1 MALDPM
7 VGSGTTLVECKLLD
21 RNAIGVDVNPL
32 AIMVARDRL
41 NFQLPHTAF
50 PSIEPNIET
59 YRGDARH
66 PNRIADESID
76 LIATHPPYASII
88 SYSKKNQIDGDL
100 SMIRDLRVYV
110 KEMRHVARE
119 CYRVMKPSK
128 YCAVLVGD
136 TRRRSHHVP
145 LAFRVMQVF
154 LEAGFII
161 REDIIKLQ
169 WNVGGTRNKWSAKDY
184 DFLLL
189 AHEHLFVFRKPEH
202 AGELLVLKDSARW
215 W

>member
-1 MALDPM
+1 
-7 VGSGTTLVECKLLD
+7 
-21 RNAIGVDVNPL
+21 
-32 AIMVARDRL
+32 
-41 NFQLPHTAF
+41 
-50 PSIEPNIET
+50 
-59 YRGDARH
+59 
-66 PNRIADESID
+66 
-76 LIATHPPYASII
+76 
-88 SYSKKNQIDGDL
+88 
-100 SMIRDLRVYV
+100 
-110 KEMRHVARE
+110 
-119 CYRVMKPSK
+119 MKPST

-136 TRRRSHHVP
+136 TRRRRHHAP

-154 LEAGFII
+154 LEAGFIL